1 MNPAQ
6 RRQYLETI
14 GIEVWLPRA
23 VRAPPDAPPAEAAPV
38 PAPVQR
44 APAAA
49 AAAPPRPA
57 ADAQAEWRALAE
69 EVKTC
74 RRCALHATRTQGVL
88 GVGPPRADWMVI
100 GEAPGAEEDR
110 RGEPFVGVAGQ
121 LLDKMLAAIDLDRRT
136 NVYIA
141 NVLKSR
147 PPNNR
152 DPKPEEAAA
161 CLPYLIRQIALL
173 RPKIMLAVGRIA
185 AQNLLQTQASLGRL
199 RGQVHRFGELN
210 TPLIVTYHPSYLLRT
225 PADKRKAWEDL
236 KFARGI
242 YQQLTQSTAS
252 DGNRS

>member
-14 GIEVWLPRA
+14 GIDVWLPRTA
-23 VRAPPDAPPAEAAPV
+23 
-38 PAPVQR
+38 R

-49 AAAPPRPA
+49 AAAVPATVQRMPAPAAPPPRPVL
-57 ADAQAEWRALAE
+57 DAQAEWQALAE

-88 GVGPPRADWMVI
+88 GVGPLRADWMVI
-100 GEAPGAEEDR
+100 GEAPGADEDR
-110 RGEPFVGVAGQ
+110 RGEPFVGAAGQ

-152 DPKPEEAAA
+152 DPKPEEVAA

-185 AQNLLQTQASLGRL
+185 AQNLLQTQTSLGRL

-225 PADKRKAWEDL
+225 PSDKRKAWEDL

-242 YQQLTQSTAS
+242 YQQLTQGTAS